1 MTDFLVRDEAVSGA
15 NAIEIVGR
23 MVFKMKDPR
32 GGGGCTPHKLSDMIT
47 RVLKGVIAVC
57 DRRGGG

>member
-15 NAIEIVGR
+15 YAIEFVGR

-32 GGGGCTPHKLSDMIT
+32 GGGGVAPHTSCLT
-47 RVLKGVIAVC
+47 
-57 DRRGGG
+57 